1 MSRKALD
8 VLFRNKVLI
17 ALPLVI
23 LILSGAAFAITQEN
37 FEFRSQAK
45 VWTQRTPLLSSQLGG
60 DDSFSSPA
68 GSQARTIN
76 ELLSLQSFRVDVAS
90 NVDDLTGLTIDEQ
103 VSAVRNGTAVYSTG
117 NHILVVQNQNEDPLL
132 AQSIVNAIILTYSER
147 FQSTVSA
154 EADAASLFYEER
166 LTIAR
171 DELDLAKAQLATYQ
185 LTGGTDTTIGVSDPA
200 LTSLT
205 VRAERAQADY
215 DDTLDRLQGVY
226 LQRDAALQGR
236 DLGFQVMDPPRLPL
250 APVGTRKSD
259 LLMPPVLGGLLGLAA
274 SAAVLFALVRTDS
287 SVRLPAEAA
296 RAGLPVLAV
305 VPNLGQHSK
314 RSWPK
319 TFVRQSVAISRG
331 LVSGS

>member
-1 MSRKALD
+1 MSRKTLD
-8 VLFRNKVLI
+8 ILFRNKVLI

-23 LILSGAAFAITQEN
+23 LIIAGAAFTITQEN
-37 FEFRSQAK
+37 SDFRSQAK

-90 NVDDLTGLTIDEQ
+90 QVDALTGLTSDEQ
-103 VSAVRNGTAVYSTG
+103 VLAVRNGTAVWASS

-147 FQSTVSA
+147 FQSSVSA
-154 EADAASLFYEER
+154 EADAAALFYEER

-171 DELDLAKAQLATYQ
+171 DDLDLAKAELATYQ

-205 VRAERAQADY
+205 VGIERAQSDY
-215 DDTLDRLQGVY
+215 DGILDRLQQVY
-226 LQRDAALQGR
+226 FQKDAALQGR

-250 APVGTRKSD
+250 APVATRKSD
-259 LLMPPVLGGLLGLAA
+259 LLMPAVLGGLLGLAA

-287 SVRLPAEAA
+287 SVRFPAEAA

-305 VPNLGQHSK
+305 VPNLGQHRK